1 MAVESV
7 DDKGSPTVEI
17 KVLNNEGPI
26 NSAKPTEQKHSIIN
40 NTLSDFKE

>member
-7 DDKGSPTVEI
+7 EDNGSPVVEI
-17 KVLNNEGPI
+17 KVLNNEGSI
-26 NSAKPTEQKHSIIN
+26 NPAKPSEQKHSIIN